1 MSSVQCIGIA
11 FLAFSFNS
19 CIKEDC
25 QIAGGQYVFEIPA
38 SLSPVKDTYR
48 VGDTISISSKFDN
61 MVYEFKT
68 DKHYLLDQIKFY
80 PGTEVVKIDSLK
92 VESGIGKYFEI
103 IIDNNI
109 NYSFKEFSTGVQL
122 LTGEYN
128 YVNGM
133 YELEFKLIAKYPGL
147 FYLEQAVALAFFPE
161 QNFNGK
167 CSNLGIEG
175 SVNLNNGADNN
186 IEFLKNSP
194 DPHYNTWILQKPDDR
209 FYKFG
214 GYCFYVVE

>member
-1 MSSVQCIGIA
+1 MKKGYFVFILIVA
-11 FLAFSFNS
+11 LLNS
-19 CIKEDC
+19 CIKEEC

-38 SLSPVKDTYR
+38 SLSPAKDTYR
-48 VGDTISISSKFDN
+48 VGDTISISSRFEN

-92 VESGIGKYFEI
+92 GESGIGKYFEI

-109 NYSFKEFSTGVQL
+109 NYSFKEFSAGVQL

-128 YVNGM
+128 YLNGM
-133 YELEFKLIAKYPGL
+133 YELEFKLIAKSAGL
-147 FYLEQAVALAFFPE
+147 YYLEQGVALAFFSE
-161 QNFNGK
+161 QDFNGK
-167 CSNLGIEG
+167 CPNLGMDGYVKMNEG
-175 SVNLNNGADNN
+175 LDNN
-186 IEFLKNSP
+186 IMLLKDSP
-194 DPHYNTWILQKPDDR
+194 DPHYNTWILDKPVDR
-209 FYKFG
+209 FHQFG